1 MNEINMMNMLKA
13 GVHFGHQK
21 AKRHP
26 KMEPFVYAIRNNVS
40 IIDLR
45 QSLEKLEE
53 AKEFAKKITGR
64 KGTILFVGTKK
75 QTKEIVK
82 EAAEKCG
89 MPCVTERWL
98 GGTLTNFKII
108 LKRVEKFKRMVDEK
122 ESGEWKDKYTK
133 KEQVEF
139 SKDIKRMELKF
150 GGIKNL
156 NKLPEA
162 LFVADPKENEAA
174 VKEANAMSIPV
185 IAIADTDV
193 DPSEIDY
200 PIPAN
205 DDAIQAIKMMVGAI
219 REAIIES
226 KNKD

>member
-1 MNEINMMNMLKA
+1 MEEINMMNMLKA

-21 AKRHP
+21 SRRHP
-26 KMEPFVYAIRNNVS
+26 KMEPYVYAVRNNVS

-53 AKEFAKKITGR
+53 AREFAKKIAGQ
-64 KGTILFVGTKK
+64 GGVILFVGTKK
-75 QTKEIVK
+75 QTKKIVEESAK
-82 EAAEKCG
+82 KCG
-89 MPCVTERWL
+89 MPYVAERWL

-108 LKRVEKFKRMVDEK
+108 LKRIEDFRRMKNEK

-150 GGIKNL
+150 GGIKDL
-156 NKLPEA
+156 NKLPDA
-162 LFVADPKENEAA
+162 MFIADPKENETA
-174 VKEANAMSIPV
+174 VREAKTMNIPV
-185 IAIADTDV
+185 IALADTDANPE
-193 DPSEIDY
+193 DIDY

-205 DDAIQAIKMMVGAI
+205 DDAIGAIEMMVNSIG
-219 REAIIES
+219 EAIMNG
-226 KNKD
+226 KGKA